1 MAEWLLKTK
10 HFVLQAWR
18 WLLSQV
24 TRLSNTEGGQ
34 KLIQRLRSLDFAGS
48 WQRLVSIASKS
59 FTRFSDRFPVLAEKP
74 VITAILLLLVIVGVY
89 QINPGHS
96 LDDLKES
103 GELLVISRE
112 SPTTWYQ
119 DNEGPAGPEYDY
131 LESFAEFLGVELRF
145 DIRENSQAVLEQI
158 AGGKGHLGAAGLVRH
173 ASLEDQGIVFGP
185 EYQQVDQKVV
195 CRRNNGKLPRNAE
208 ELADY
213 EVVVVADSSFEANL
227 FDLQEDYP
235 DLSWDSVSDIDV
247 EQLLEQVW
255 RREIDCTVATS
266 SALNIKRRI
275 YPELQA
281 AFIIEEN
288 QSLAWML
295 SPEWTVLSDAIEA
308 WLEYIDRNGELSVL
322 KDKHYIVE
330 EFDYVDMRS
339 FIRKIKSRLP
349 GLKSVFQEAAE
360 KHQIPWTLLAAQAYQ
375 ESHWNRRAK
384 SPTGVRGIMMLTLV
398 TAKEMGVASRLD
410 AKQSIMGGAK
420 YLKSLELRIPE
431 EVKGDDR
438 WWYALAAYNLGMG
451 HVHDARSLADKLD
464 LDPDSWLD
472 LKGVLPLLQQKKY
485 YKELK
490 YGFARGSESVVYV
503 QRVRNYA
510 NILRAQIAKSRGSHT
525 G

>member
-1 MAEWLLKTK
+1 
-10 HFVLQAWR
+10 
-18 WLLSQV
+18 
-24 TRLSNTEGGQ
+24 
-34 KLIQRLRSLDFAGS
+34 
-48 WQRLVSIASKS
+48 
-59 FTRFSDRFPVLAEKP
+59 
-74 VITAILLLLVIVGVY
+74 
-89 QINPGHS
+89 
-96 LDDLKES
+96 
-103 GELLVISRE
+103 
-112 SPTTWYQ
+112 
-119 DNEGPAGPEYDY
+119 
-131 LESFAEFLGVELRF
+131 
-145 DIRENSQAVLEQI
+145 
-158 AGGKGHLGAAGLVRH
+158 
-173 ASLEDQGIVFGP
+173 
-185 EYQQVDQKVV
+185 
-195 CRRNNGKLPRNAE
+195 
-208 ELADY
+208 
-213 EVVVVADSSFEANL
+213 
-227 FDLQEDYP
+227 
-235 DLSWDSVSDIDV
+235 
-247 EQLLEQVW
+247 
-255 RREIDCTVATS
+255 
-266 SALNIKRRI
+266 
-275 YPELQA
+275 
-281 AFIIEEN
+281 
-288 QSLAWML
+288 
-295 SPEWTVLSDAIEA
+295 VLSDAIEA

-360 KHQIPWTLLAAQAYQ
+360 KHQVPWTLLAAQAYQ

-420 YLKSLELRIPE
+420 YLKSLESRIPE

-451 HVHDARSLADKLD
+451 HVRDARSLADELD

-490 YGFARGSESVVYV
+490 YGFSRGSESVVYV

-510 NILRAQIAKSRGSHT
+510 NILRAQIAKSRGLHT